1 MGGIMLEKS
10 LADLIIEILLDL
22 AGDTL
27 AKCEVKT
34 QLELLQLDGTGFDE
48 MVDIL
53 TGYSHVFLD
62 DTLDDIPLRALSL
75 LVAIEHTKLQVG
87 NRNN

>member
-1 MGGIMLEKS
+1 MLEKS
-10 LADLIIEILLDL
+10 LADLLIEILLDL

-75 LVAIEHTKLQVG
+75 LVAIEFTKIQVG

>member
-1 MGGIMLEKS
+1 MGCDMREQS
-10 LADLIIEILLDL
+10 LDDLVVDVLLDL

-27 AKCEVKT
+27 AKCNVKT
-34 QLELLQLDGTGFDE
+34 ELELLQLEGTGFDE

-62 DTLDDIPLRALSL
+62 DSLDDIPLRALSL
-75 LVAIEHTKLQVG
+75 LVAIEFTKLQVG